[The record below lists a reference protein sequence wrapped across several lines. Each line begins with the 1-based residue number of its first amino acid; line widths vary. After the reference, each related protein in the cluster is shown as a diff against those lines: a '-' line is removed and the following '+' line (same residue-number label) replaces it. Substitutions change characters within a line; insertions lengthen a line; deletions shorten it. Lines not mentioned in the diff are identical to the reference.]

1 MRLVDFPPLLD
12 DSGLMP
18 NADDADDDAWKHVR
32 HPIHRHVTRALNR
45 HCLRDGKR
53 VRQPNIALMNEY
65 LYGKERA
72 NEQVNECKNR
82 RIRMSS
88 NFFS

>member
-18 NADDADDDAWKHVR
+18 NADDADDDAGKHVR

-45 HCLRDGKR
+45 HRLGDGKR

-65 LYGKERA
+65 LFGRGNAKR
-72 NEQVNECKNR
+72 ECKNTVR
-82 RIRMSS
+82 ESKS
-88 NFFS
+88 C